1 MTEFQKRV
9 FRTVAALTSKKGSC
23 SVLDLRRTYFQYYS
37 SSLIENTLKVLVKDG
52 VVKSKAGVVKS
63 KAGVVKSKAGK
74 YSAEAEV
81 KCSQATPEDL
91 E

>member
-1 MTEFQKRV
+1 MTDFPKRV
-9 FRTVAALTSKKGSC
+9 FRTVVALTCKKGSC

-52 VVKSKAGVVKS
+52 AVKG
-63 KAGVVKSKAGK
+63 KAGK
-74 YSAEAEV
+74 YSAVAEV

>member
-1 MTEFQKRV
+1 MTDFQKRV
-9 FRTVAALTSKKGSC
+9 FRTVVALTRKKGSC

-37 SSLIENTLKVLVKDG
+37 SSLIENTLKVLVRD
-52 VVKSKAGVVKS
+52 
-63 KAGVVKSKAGK
+63 GVVKSKAGK
-74 YSAEAEV
+74 YSAVAEV

>member
-1 MTEFQKRV
+1 MTDFQKRV
-9 FRTVAALTSKKGSC
+9 FRAVAALTFKKGSC

-52 VVKSKAGVVKS
+52 A
-63 KAGVVKSKAGK
+63 VKSKAGK
-74 YSAEAEV
+74 YSAVAEV
-81 KCSQATPEDL
+81 KGYQATPEDL

>member
-1 MTEFQKRV
+1 MTDFQKRV
-9 FRTVAALTSKKGSC
+9 FRAVAAHTFKKGSC

-52 VVKSKAGVVKS
+52 A
-63 KAGVVKSKAGK
+63 VKSKAGK
-74 YSAEAEV
+74 YSAVAEV
-81 KCSQATPEDL
+81 KGYQATPEDL

>member
-1 MTEFQKRV
+1 MTDFQKRV
-9 FRTVAALTSKKGSC
+9 FRTVVALTCKKGSC

-52 VVKSKAGVVKS
+52 A
-63 KAGVVKSKAGK
+63 VKSKAGK
-74 YSAEAEV
+74 YSAVAEV
-81 KCSQATPEDL
+81 KGSQVTPEDL

>member
-1 MTEFQKRV
+1 MTDFQKRV
-9 FRTVAALTSKKGSC
+9 FRTVVALTCKKGSC

-52 VVKSKAGVVKS
+52 VVKSKAG
-63 KAGVVKSKAGK
+63 K
-74 YSAEAEV
+74 YSAVAEV
-81 KCSQATPEDL
+81 KCAQATPEDL

>member
-1 MTEFQKRV
+1 MTDFQKRV
-9 FRTVAALTSKKGSC
+9 FRTVVALTCKKGSC

-52 VVKSKAGVVKS
+52 VVKSKAG
-63 KAGVVKSKAGK
+63 K
-74 YSAEAEV
+74 YSAVAEV
-81 KCSQATPEDL
+81 KGYQATAEDL

>member
-1 MTEFQKRV
+1 MTDFQKRV
-9 FRTVAALTSKKGSC
+9 FRTVVALTCKKGSC
-23 SVLDLRRTYFQYYS
+23 GVLDLRRTYFQYYS

-52 VVKSKAGVVKS
+52 AVKG
-63 KAGVVKSKAGK
+63 KAGK
-74 YSAEAEV
+74 YSAVAEV

>member
-1 MTEFQKRV
+1 MTDFQKRV
-9 FRTVAALTSKKGSC
+9 FRAVAALTFKKGSC

-37 SSLIENTLKVLVKDG
+37 SSLIERALNVLVKDG
-52 VVKSKAGVVKS
+52 VVKSR
-63 KAGVVKSKAGK
+63 AGK
-74 YSAEAEV
+74 YSAVAEV

>member
-1 MTEFQKRV
+1 MTDFQKRV
-9 FRTVAALTSKKGSC
+9 FRAVAALTFKKGSC

-52 VVKSKAGVVKS
+52 A
-63 KAGVVKSKAGK
+63 VKSKAGK
-74 YSAEAEV
+74 YSAVAEV
-81 KCSQATPEDL
+81 KGFQATPEDL

>member
-1 MTEFQKRV
+1 MTDFQKRV
-9 FRTVAALTSKKGSC
+9 FRSAVALTCKKGSC

-52 VVKSKAGVVKS
+52 AVKG
-63 KAGVVKSKAGK
+63 KAGK
-74 YSAEAEV
+74 YSAVAEV

>member
-1 MTEFQKRV
+1 MTDFQKRV
-9 FRTVAALTSKKGSC
+9 FRAVAALTFKKGSC

-52 VVKSKAGVVKS
+52 A
-63 KAGVVKSKAGK
+63 VKSKAGK
-74 YSAEAEV
+74 YSAVAEV
-81 KCSQATPEDL
+81 KCSRATPEDL

>member
-9 FRTVAALTSKKGSC
+9 FRAVVALTLKKGSC
-23 SVLDLRRTYFQYYS
+23 SVLDLRRTYFTYYS
-37 SSLIENTLKVLVKDG
+37 SSLIENSLKVLVNNG
-52 VVKSKAGVVKS
+52 AVKIKG
-63 KAGVVKSKAGK
+63 GK
-74 YSAEAEV
+74 YSAITEV

>member
-1 MTEFQKRV
+1 MTDFQKRV
-9 FRTVAALTSKKGSC
+9 FRTVVALTCKKGSC

-52 VVKSKAGVVKS
+52 A
-63 KAGVVKSKAGK
+63 VKSKAGK
-74 YSAEAEV
+74 YSAVTEV
-81 KCSQATPEDL
+81 KGSQATPEDL

>member
-1 MTEFQKRV
+1 MTDFQKRV
-9 FRTVAALTSKKGSC
+9 FRTVVALTCKKGSC

-52 VVKSKAGVVKS
+52 A
-63 KAGVVKSKAGK
+63 VKSKAGK
-74 YSAEAEV
+74 YSVVAEV

>member
-1 MTEFQKRV
+1 MTDFQKRV
-9 FRTVAALTSKKGSC
+9 FRAVAALTFKKGSC

-52 VVKSKAGVVKS
+52 A
-63 KAGVVKSKAGK
+63 VKSKAGK
-74 YSAEAEV
+74 YSAVAEV
-81 KCSQATPEDL
+81 KGYQVTPEDL

>member
-1 MTEFQKRV
+1 MTDFQKRV
-9 FRTVAALTSKKGSC
+9 FRTVVALTCKKRSC

-52 VVKSKAGVVKS
+52 AVKG
-63 KAGVVKSKAGK
+63 KAGK
-74 YSAEAEV
+74 YSAVAEV

>member
-9 FRTVAALTSKKGSC
+9 FRTVVALTRKKRSC

-37 SSLIENTLKVLVKDG
+37 SSLIERSLEVLVRDG
-52 VVKSKAGVVKS
+52 A
-63 KAGVVKSKAGK
+63 VKSKAGK
-74 YSAEAEV
+74 YSAVAEV
-81 KCSQATPEDL
+81 KGAQATPEDL

>member
-1 MTEFQKRV
+1 MTDFQKRV
-9 FRTVAALTSKKGSC
+9 FRTVVALTCKKGSC

-37 SSLIENTLKVLVKDG
+37 SSLIENTLKVLVNGG
-52 VVKSKAGVVKS
+52 VVKNKGE
-63 KAGVVKSKAGK
+63 K
-74 YSAEAEV
+74 YSAVAEV

>member
-1 MTEFQKRV
+1 MTDFQKRV
-9 FRTVAALTSKKGSC
+9 FRTVVALTCKKGSC

-52 VVKSKAGVVKS
+52 A
-63 KAGVVKSKAGK
+63 VKSKAGK
-74 YSAEAEV
+74 YSAVAEV
-81 KCSQATPEDL
+81 KGPQATPEDL

>member
-1 MTEFQKRV
+1 MTDFQKRV
-9 FRTVAALTSKKGSC
+9 FRTVVELTCKKGPC

-52 VVKSKAGVVKS
+52 AVKKKS
-63 KAGVVKSKAGK
+63 GK
-74 YSAEAEV
+74 YSAFAEV
-81 KCSQATPEDL
+81 KGSRATPEDL